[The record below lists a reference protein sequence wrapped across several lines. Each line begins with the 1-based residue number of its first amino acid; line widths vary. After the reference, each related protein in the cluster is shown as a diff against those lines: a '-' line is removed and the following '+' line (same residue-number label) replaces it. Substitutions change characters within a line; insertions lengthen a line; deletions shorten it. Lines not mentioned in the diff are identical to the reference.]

1 MSNTEEEA
9 VRMSQYAHIRVPE
22 VGERI
27 TSANGQ
33 LHVPDHPVIPFIE
46 GDGIGTDIWPATQ
59 RVLDAA
65 VETTYGGRRRIEWM
79 EIYAGEKA
87 QEAVDEVLPTETFDA
102 VRDFKVAIK
111 GPLTTP
117 VGSGYRSLNVTLRKV
132 LDLYACIRPIRY
144 IPGMPSP
151 LKEPEKVD
159 FVVFRENTEDVYS
172 GIEWQQGTAEAKK
185 VIAYLHDEFGVDV
198 REDSGIG
205 VKPMSVHGSKR
216 LVRKAIQ
223 YALNRNRRSVTL
235 VHKGNIMKFTE
246 GAFMQWGY
254 DLAAEE
260 FSNETITED
269 EVWKQHNG
277 EIPRGKVMINDRIA
291 DIMFQHALTRAE
303 EFDVLATPN
312 LNGDY
317 LSDACAAMVGGVGI
331 AAGANIGDEIGLF
344 EATHGSAPK
353 HAGKDKANPTA
364 LLLSGVMM
372 LEHMGWNEAAQAVQ
386 NAIDAT
392 ISQKR
397 VTYDLERQMDGA
409 EKLAASEYAEAIV
422 ENLS

>member
-1 MSNTEEEA
+1 
-9 VRMSQYAHIRVPE
+9 MSQYDAAQVPD

-27 TSANGQ
+27 TSSHGRLN
-33 LHVPDHPVIPFIE
+33 VPDRPVVPFIQ
-46 GDGIGTDIWPATQ
+46 GDGIGTDIWPAAK
-59 RVLDAA
+59 RVIDAA
-65 VETTYGGRRRIEWM
+65 VETAYGGQRQIEWM
-79 EIYAGEKA
+79 EIFAGEKG
-87 QEAVDEVLPTETFDA
+87 QEATGEVLPTATFDA
-102 VRDFKVAIK
+102 IRDFKVAIK

-132 LDLYACIRPIRY
+132 LDLYACIRPVRY

-159 FVVFRENTEDVYS
+159 MVVFRENTEDVYS
-172 GIEWQQGTAEAKK
+172 GIEWEQGSAEAKR
-185 VIAYLHDEFGVDV
+185 VLEYLHDEFGIDV
-198 REDSGIG
+198 RADSGLG

-223 YALNRNRRSVTL
+223 YALQRNRQSVTL

-254 DLAAEE
+254 DLASDE
-260 FSNETITED
+260 FPEDTITED
-269 EVWKQHNG
+269 DVWEHHGG
-277 EIPRGKVMINDRIA
+277 EPPAGKVVMKDRIA
-291 DIMFQHALTRAE
+291 DIMFQHALTRAD

-364 LLLSGVMM
+364 MLLSGVLM
-372 LEHMGWNEAAQAVQ
+372 LEHMGWDEAAQSIQ
-386 NAIDAT
+386 DAIDAT

-422 ENLS
+422 ENLSA

>member
-1 MSNTEEEA
+1 
-9 VRMSQYAHIRVPE
+9 
-22 VGERI
+22 
-27 TSANGQ
+27 
-33 LHVPDHPVIPFIE
+33 
-46 GDGIGTDIWPATQ
+46 
-59 RVLDAA
+59 
-65 VETTYGGRRRIEWM
+65 
-79 EIYAGEKA
+79 
-87 QEAVDEVLPTETFDA
+87 
-102 VRDFKVAIK
+102 
-111 GPLTTP
+111 
-117 VGSGYRSLNVTLRKV
+117 
-132 LDLYACIRPIRY
+132 
-144 IPGMPSP
+144 MPSP
-151 LKEPEKVD
+151 LKEPEKVN

-172 GIEWQQGTAEAKK
+172 GIEWEQGSPEVKK
-185 VIAYLHDEFGVDV
+185 VIAYLHDEFGIDV
-198 REDSGIG
+198 RADSGLG
-205 VKPMSVHGSKR
+205 VKPISVHGSKR
-216 LVRKAIQ
+216 LVRKAVQ
-223 YALNRNRRSVTL
+223 YALRRNRRSVTL

-260 FSNETITED
+260 FPNDTITED
-269 EVWKQHNG
+269 AVWEQHGG
-277 EIPRGKVMINDRIA
+277 EPPSGKVVMKDRIA
-291 DIMFQHALTRAE
+291 DIMFQHALTRPE

-372 LEHMGWNEAAQAVQ
+372 LEHMGWDEAAQSVQ
-386 NAIDAT
+386 DAIDAT

-409 EKLAASEYAEAIV
+409 EKLAASEYADAIV

>member
-1 MSNTEEEA
+1 
-9 VRMSQYAHIRVPE
+9 MSQYGYAQVPD

-27 TSANGQ
+27 ASSHGRLN
-33 LHVPDHPVIPFIE
+33 VPDHPVVPFIQ
-46 GDGIGTDIWPATQ
+46 GDGIGVDIWPAAK
-59 RVLDAA
+59 RVIDAA
-65 VETTYGGRRRIEWM
+65 VENAYGSQRQIEWM
-79 EIYAGEKA
+79 ELFAGEKG
-87 QEAVDEVLPTETFDA
+87 QEATGEILPTETFDA
-102 VRDFKVAIK
+102 IRDFKVAIK

-117 VGSGYRSLNVTLRKV
+117 IGSGYRSLNVTLRKV
-132 LDLYACIRPIRY
+132 LDLYACIRPVRY

-151 LKEPEKVD
+151 LKEPDKVD
-159 FVVFRENTEDVYS
+159 MIVFRENTEDVYS
-172 GIEWQQGTAEAKK
+172 GIEWEQGSAEAKK
-185 VIAYLHDEFGVDV
+185 VLEYLHDEFGIDV
-198 REDSGIG
+198 RADSGLG
-205 VKPMSVHGSKR
+205 VKPISVHGSKR

-223 YALNRNRRSVTL
+223 YALNRGRQSVTL

-254 DLAAEE
+254 DLASDE
-260 FSNETITED
+260 FPNKTITED
-269 EVWKQHNG
+269 DVWDRYSG
-277 EIPRGKVMINDRIA
+277 EPPSDKIVMKDRIA
-291 DIMFQHALTRAE
+291 DIMFQHTLTRAD

-331 AAGANIGDEIGLF
+331 AAGANIGDEAGLF

-364 LLLSGVMM
+364 LLLSGVLM
-372 LEHMGWNEAAQAVQ
+372 LEHMGWDEAAQSVQ
-386 NAIDAT
+386 DAIDAT
-392 ISQKR
+392 IGEKR

-409 EKLAASEYAEAIV
+409 RKLAASEYAEAIV

>member
-1 MSNTEEEA
+1 
-9 VRMSQYAHIRVPE
+9 MSQYTHAQVPD

-27 TSANGQ
+27 TSADGQ

-46 GDGIGTDIWPATQ
+46 GDGIGTDIWPATR

-65 VETTYGGRRRIEWM
+65 VDHAYGGQRAIEWM
-79 EIYAGEKA
+79 EIFAGEKGQGA
-87 QEAVDEVLPTETFDA
+87 TGEVLPTETFDA

-132 LDLYACIRPIRY
+132 LDLYACIRPVRY

-151 LKEPEKVD
+151 LKEPEKVN

-172 GIEWQQGTAEAKK
+172 GIEWEQGSPEVKK
-185 VIAYLHDEFGVDV
+185 VIAYLHDEFGIDV
-198 REDSGIG
+198 RDDAGLG
-205 VKPMSVHGSKR
+205 VKPISVHGSKR

-223 YALNRNRRSVTL
+223 YALQRNRQSVTL

-260 FSNETITED
+260 FPNDTITED
-269 EVWKQHNG
+269 AVWEHHGG
-277 EIPRGKVMINDRIA
+277 EPPTGKVVMKDRIA

-372 LEHMGWNEAAQAVQ
+372 LEHMGWDDAAQSVQ
-386 NAIDAT
+386 DAIDAT

-409 EKLAASEYAEAIV
+409 QKLAASEYAEAIV